1 MQLPVRRLAVLC
13 LTCVLLLGALPVAAA
28 AQSRQKLKEVEALS
42 AQAGKLY
49 EAHRYDEA
57 ITLMRQGL
65 EILTQELGPDH
76 FEVGRFL
83 NTLGLVYSTKGDA
96 ASAVTVYERAVAITE
111 KAKGANDPTLATML
125 GNLGL
130 SYYLSGDFV
139 RAEPPLLRAIAIDEQ
154 TLGAAHPMVA
164 QLASNLALLC
174 GARGELA
181 RAETLYR
188 RALAIYEQAFS
199 ADHPA
204 VAQTLNSLAAIYT
217 VHRDFVHAEEA
228 YNRVLAIYNK
238 TLAPDDLNFITFGS
252 NLSEFYAA
260 KGDYATAV
268 QLMQHALDLSEK
280 SVGPDNPF
288 RAQMIM
294 NLATS
299 EQAQGDLAAAGP
311 HFERAIALFENSVG
325 GMHPNVAIAYENA
338 ATFYEAKDEVPRA
351 IAALAHAS
359 DIREHTLALVLT
371 TGSERQK
378 LAYMGTFSYET
389 DMAVSLHLR
398 QAATDQAA
406 ARLALT
412 TVLRLK
418 GRALDAVA
426 DQIGNLRRHLDPAGR
441 ALLDQLSATRAQLA
455 ALTLAGATPLP
466 AAERQAAVGKLEAEL
481 ERLEAQVSAR
491 SAEFGAQAQ
500 TVTLAPVQSAL
511 PPGAALVELVAYKPF
526 DAKVKNRDDRLWPA
540 RYAAYILRREGA
552 PAAVDLGAAA
562 DIDRAV
568 AEFREALKRPKSTNT
583 RQLGR
588 ALDEQLLRPVR
599 RLLGDTRQLFLSP
612 DGALNLIPFAA
623 LVDEQDHYLI
633 ENYQLTYLTS
643 GRDLLRL
650 QVRGE
655 SKGAPVIIANPQ
667 FDMGGEVPAAN
678 ANAQTTGAGAGASD
692 RGLRSTD
699 FGQLQFGQLRGTGE
713 EAGALKATLPGV
725 QLLIEAQA
733 TEAALKQVNGPA
745 ILHVATHGFFLPDQA
760 QAADASGTRGLGLG
774 NSAAPASSALREENP
789 LLRSGIA
796 LAGANRRQS
805 GTGEDGVLTALE
817 AVGLNLWGTKLVV
830 LSACETGLGEVKNG
844 DGVYG
849 LRRALVLAG
858 SEAQVMSLWKVDDAA
873 TRDLMVAYY
882 QRLQAGEGRTD
893 ALRQVQLAM
902 IKSKTRTQTGAERG
916 LGGDMGSPAASPT
929 DRSHPFFWASFIQS
943 GAWQSLTGKAS
954 GAQAQP

>member
-1 MQLPVRRLAVLC
+1 MKR
-13 LTCVLLLGALPVAAA
+13 
-28 AQSRQKLKEVEALS
+28 LKEVEVLS

-57 ITLMRQGL
+57 LKLMRQGL

-76 FEVGRFL
+76 PDVGIFL
-83 NTLGLVYSTKGDA
+83 NNLGLIYSTKGDA
-96 ASAVTVYERAVAITE
+96 ASAVTVYERAVVITE
-111 KAKGANDPTLATML
+111 KAKGANDPSLATML

-130 SYYLSGDFV
+130 SYYLSGDLV

-154 TLGAAHPMVA
+154 ALGAEHAMVA
-164 QLASNLALLC
+164 QLTSNLALIY
-174 GARGELA
+174 GARGEIA
-181 RAETLYR
+181 RAETLYQ
-188 RALAIYEQAFS
+188 RALTIYEKALG
-199 ADHPA
+199 AEHPA
-204 VAQTLNSLAAIYT
+204 VAQTLGSLAVIYT
-217 VHRDFVHAEEA
+217 VHRDFANAEKT
-228 YNRVLAIYNK
+228 YNRVLEIYQK

-252 NLSEFYAA
+252 NLSQFYAV
-260 KGDYATAV
+260 KGDYDTAV
-268 QLMQHALDLSEK
+268 QLMQHALELSEK

-299 EQAQGDLAAAGP
+299 EQAKGDFAAAGP
-311 HFERAIALFENSVG
+311 HFERAIALYENSVG
-325 GMHPNVAIAYENA
+325 GMHPDVANAYENA

-378 LAYMGTFSYET
+378 LAYMATFGYET
-389 DMAVSLHLR
+389 DMAVSVHLR

-441 ALLDQLSATRAQLA
+441 TLLDQLSATRAQLA
-455 ALTLAGATPLP
+455 TLTLAGAAQMP
-466 AAERQAAVGKLEAEL
+466 AAERQAAVSKLEAEL

-491 SAEFGAQAQ
+491 SAEFSVQAQ
-500 TVTLAPVQSAL
+500 SVTLAPVQAAL
-511 PPGAALVELVAYKPF
+511 PPGAALVELVAYRPF
-526 DAKVKNRDDRLWPA
+526 DAKVKNRDDRLGPA
-540 RYAAYILRREGA
+540 RYAAYVLRREGA
-552 PAAVDLGAAA
+552 PTAVDLGAGA
-562 DIDRAV
+562 DIERAV

-588 ALDEQLLRPVR
+588 ALDEQLMRPVR
-599 RLLGDTRQLFLSP
+599 RLLGDTHQLFLSP

-655 SKGAPVIIANPQ
+655 SKGAPVIFANPQ
-667 FDMGGEVPAAN
+667 FDMGAA
-678 ANAQTTGAGAGASD
+678 ASAATTGAPATPANGSVSAQASGVSD
-692 RGLRSTD
+692 RGLRSTE
-699 FGQLQFGQLRGTGE
+699 FGQLQFGQLQGTAQ
-713 EAGALKATLPGV
+713 EAGALQTTLPGV
-725 QLLIEAQA
+725 QLLTEAQA
-733 TEAALKQVNGPA
+733 TEAALKQVNAPA

-760 QAADASGTRGLGLG
+760 QAADASSTRGLALG
-774 NSAAPASSALREENP
+774 GGAPAQREENP

-882 QRLQAGEGRTD
+882 KRLQAGEGRTD

-902 IKSKTRTQTGAERG
+902 IKSKTVTQTGADRG
-916 LGGDMGSPAASPT
+916 LGESGGPTSAA

-954 GAQAQP
+954 GTPSP